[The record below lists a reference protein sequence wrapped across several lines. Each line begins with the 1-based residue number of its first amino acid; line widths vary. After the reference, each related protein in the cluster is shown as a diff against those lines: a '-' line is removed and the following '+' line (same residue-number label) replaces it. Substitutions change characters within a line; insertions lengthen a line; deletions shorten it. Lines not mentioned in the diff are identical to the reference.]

1 MQSDIQNAKAI
12 KRPQSK
18 KKTNSKTKGKKK
30 PKSNTKSNQKFSKTI
45 KTPKSISTANK
56 YCSPYGNMNQ
66 VKKGSCFSPDAVLKL
81 VEGYNAK
88 YPQDRIPIEMDSST
102 VLSKMK
108 SREMMNM
115 LKEKMN
121 QKATCQD
128 DVCWIDSLILK
139 PSDKTKYKKL
149 LYRPKKPTDWNSN
162 PKTWLN
168 SLDIQNVL
176 NQYEKTHPEFRFI
189 GPSPMDFDTR
199 YNDKNCVCNR
209 LCNLSLQDE
218 YEKGIRK
225 IGIVFNE
232 DKSNQDGSHW
242 VAFFVDLEDRFLFYY
257 DSVGNEML
265 SGIKRFKKKVLKQG
279 NELFS
284 PKKMKFY
291 QNHFSHQKQNTECG
305 MYSIYFIISMLL
317 RRVDI
322 LADPNSDQTGGN
334 EEVKKSDEM
343 PHTMNLKE
351 LLHYFTK
358 QRIPD
363 SFVFQ
368 YRQHLFGGII

>member
-1 MQSDIQNAKAI
+1 MVSSSRNNNNNNKAV
-12 KRPQSK
+12 KRPKSN
-18 KKTNSKTKGKKK
+18 TKTKGKKK
-30 PKSNTKSNQKFSKTI
+30 SKSNQKFSKTI

-56 YCSPYGNMNQ
+56 YCSPYGNLNR
-66 VKKGSCFSPDAVLKL
+66 VKKGSCFSPDAVLKV
-81 VEGYNAK
+81 VEGYNSK

-115 LKEKMN
+115 LKEKMRN
-121 QKATCQD
+121 KATCED
-128 DVCWIDSLILK
+128 DVCWIDSLMLN
-139 PSDKTKYKKL
+139 PSDKSKYKKL
-149 LYRPKKPTDWNSN
+149 LHRPKRPAEWDRN
-162 PKTWLN
+162 PNTWLS

-199 YNDKNCVCNR
+199 YDDKSCVCNN

-218 YEKGIRK
+218 YKKGIRK
-225 IGIVFNE
+225 IGVVFNE
-232 DKSNQDGSHW
+232 DKSGENGSHW
-242 VAFFVDLEDRFLFYY
+242 VAFFIDLDDRFLFYY

-265 SGIKRFKKKVLKQG
+265 SGMKRFKKKMLKQG

-284 PKKMKFY
+284 PNKMKFH
-291 QNHFSHQKQNTECG
+291 QNNFSHQKRNTECG
-305 MYSIYFIISMLL
+305 MYCIYFTISMLL

-322 LADPNSDQTGGN
+322 LADPDSNQKGGN
-334 EEVKKSDEM
+334 EEVKESDLSR
-343 PHTMNLKE
+343 TMSTKE

-368 YRQHLFGGII
+368 YRQHLFGGTQK

>member
-1 MQSDIQNAKAI
+1 MVSSSSRNKKAV
-12 KRPQSK
+12 KRPNV
-18 KKTNSKTKGKKK
+18 NSNAKTKGKKQK
-30 PKSNTKSNQKFSKTI
+30 KVNTKIDRKFRKTI
-45 KTPKSISTANK
+45 KTPNSISTVNK
-56 YCSPYGNMNQ
+56 YCSPYGNLNR
-66 VKKGSCFSPDAVLKL
+66 VKKGSCFSPDAVLNL
-81 VEGYNAK
+81 IEGYNNK

-108 SREMMNM
+108 SREMINA

-121 QKATCQD
+121 QKSTCQD
-128 DVCWIDSLILK
+128 DVCWIDSLMLK

-149 LYRPKKPTDWNSN
+149 LYRPKRPIGWNSN

-199 YNDKNCVCNR
+199 YEKNCVCNR

-218 YEKGIRK
+218 YEKGVRK

-232 DKSNQDGSHW
+232 DKSNEDGSHW
-242 VAFFVDLEDRFLFYY
+242 VAFFIDLEDRFLFYY

-265 SGIKRFKKKVLKQG
+265 SGIKRLKKKVLKQG

-284 PKKMKFY
+284 PKKMKFH

-305 MYSIYFIISMLL
+305 MYSIYFVISMLL

-334 EEVKKSDEM
+334 LEVKKESDANGIPRAM
-343 PHTMNLKE
+343 SLKE

-363 SFVFQ
+363 IFVFQ
-368 YRQHLFGGII
+368 YRQYLFGGI

>member
-1 MQSDIQNAKAI
+1 
-12 KRPQSK
+12 
-18 KKTNSKTKGKKK
+18 
-30 PKSNTKSNQKFSKTI
+30 
-45 KTPKSISTANK
+45 
-56 YCSPYGNMNQ
+56 
-66 VKKGSCFSPDAVLKL
+66 
-81 VEGYNAK
+81 
-88 YPQDRIPIEMDSST
+88 
-102 VLSKMK
+102 
-108 SREMMNM
+108 
-115 LKEKMN
+115 
-121 QKATCQD
+121 
-128 DVCWIDSLILK
+128 
-139 PSDKTKYKKL
+139 
-149 LYRPKKPTDWNSN
+149 
-162 PKTWLN
+162 
-168 SLDIQNVL
+168 
-176 NQYEKTHPEFRFI
+176 
-189 GPSPMDFDTR
+189 
-199 YNDKNCVCNR
+199 
-209 LCNLSLQDE
+209 
-218 YEKGIRK
+218 
-225 IGIVFNE
+225 
-232 DKSNQDGSHW
+232 
-242 VAFFVDLEDRFLFYY
+242 
-257 DSVGNEML
+257 ML

-284 PKKMKFY
+284 PKKMKFH